1 MQKKSKKNKKEP
13 IKMDKKYKVK
23 YIMLKKK

>member
-1 MQKKSKKNKKEP
+1 MKKKSKKNKKEP
-13 IKMDKKYKVK
+13 LKMDKKYKVI

>member
-13 IKMDKKYKVK
+13 IKMDKKYKII

>member
-1 MQKKSKKNKKEP
+1 MKKKKKKNKKEP
-13 IKMDKKYKVK
+13 IKMDKKYKVI